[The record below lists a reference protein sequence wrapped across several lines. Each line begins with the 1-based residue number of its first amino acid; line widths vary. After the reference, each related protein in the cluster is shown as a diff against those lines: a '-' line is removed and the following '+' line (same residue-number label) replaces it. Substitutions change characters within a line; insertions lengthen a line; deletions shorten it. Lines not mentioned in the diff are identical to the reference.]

1 MDIIYRYDSF
11 AAVDFQQC
19 DTPELAIEALQ
30 AGNRRHQEIV
40 SQVQA
45 EVMGEAKP
53 APLVIP
59 SNPLSLG
66 LSLVPGLA
74 PVQNP
79 FAIILGCSDARAS
92 VERIFDHSLNQLFT
106 IRVAGNVLGTECLGS
121 VEFAVLNLSSDLRLL
136 IVLGHTGC
144 GAVSGAVDLYLKP
157 EAYIDVVKTHSLR
170 TIVDR
175 ILVVVRGAD
184 RSLHDLCGPDTS
196 QQPGYREALL
206 EMSVYLNAALTA
218 HDLIRE
224 LKLSTADRIK
234 VVFGVY
240 NLASHKVEAMPEDET
255 AFQPAPL
262 STEDFKALSRELA
275 LSVRNR
281 GILAPL
287 DDPNLA

>member
-196 QQPGYREALL
+196 KQPGYREALL